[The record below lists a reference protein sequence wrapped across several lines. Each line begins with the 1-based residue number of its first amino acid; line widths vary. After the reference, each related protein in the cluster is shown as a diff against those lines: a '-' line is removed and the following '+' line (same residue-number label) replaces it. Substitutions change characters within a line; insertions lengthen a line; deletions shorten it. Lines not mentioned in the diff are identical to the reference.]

1 MIKSKRIIAL
11 FLAVMLILSN
21 MLTVFAET
29 SSGEASATATIPAGA
44 GSLTINKLENGRT
57 DESGNR
63 LPLSGVKFKIYK
75 VDDDYDAI
83 YNIPEKYLQEGYD
96 SSNDENY
103 YTAEATTGTDG
114 QVKFSNLKLGRYLV
128 VETES
133 PINVVYKTENFLVD
147 IPTTNP
153 EGNGLI
159 YDVVV
164 YPKSDT
170 VYGEIVLTKVNE
182 KNEPMQGVKFILQTR
197 NYRMADE
204 GADLGLMENV
214 PKSRLAIN
222 EWKTVTEVK
231 EGERVPKEL
240 ITDENG
246 KITLQGLPEGDYR
259 FIETETLDGYIL
271 DNSKTYEFNVYLGD
285 DSKTVVEPEA
295 IYVKNEKAGIEKTI
309 TSVSR
314 NENNTNIIKDGINSI
329 DIGDTISYKI
339 LVDIPTIIEKMN
351 TFKITDTMDN
361 GLTFIP
367 EGMIF
372 KMTTH
377 YDDEEMEDIVETISV
392 EDIIGTDIFTYTEH
406 SWILDIINN
415 SSNFA
420 MSVPPSKITLEITYD
435 AILNNDAIATAIG
448 NNNKAELEYSTLVNQ
463 DYNENSNATEENPI
477 PTKKIQSL
485 SKIYT
490 GGFNIEKHA
499 LSKDGALL
507 GGAVFKIATS
517 EEDARQGKFIKDANG
532 NEIVLSTGNGENG
545 TELGKVSYKGLSYG
559 TYYLLEVQAPTYEE
573 NGETKYYNL
582 LKDPIKIAVEEET
595 YEGLANVI
603 VNKKGTLLPSTG
615 GMGALIFIVAGT
627 LFIAVGITYY
637 RKNKKEEI

>member
-11 FLAVMLILSN
+11 FLVVMLILSN

-29 SSGEASATATIPAGA
+29 SSGEASATATVPAGA

-63 LPLSGVKFKIYK
+63 LPLSEVKFKIYK

-103 YTAEATTGTDG
+103 YTSEATTGTDG

-532 NEIVLSTGNGENG
+532 NEIVLTTGNGENG

>member
-11 FLAVMLILSN
+11 FLVVMLILSN

-29 SSGEASATATIPAGA
+29 SSGEASATATVPAGA

-103 YTAEATTGTDG
+103 YTSEATTGTDG